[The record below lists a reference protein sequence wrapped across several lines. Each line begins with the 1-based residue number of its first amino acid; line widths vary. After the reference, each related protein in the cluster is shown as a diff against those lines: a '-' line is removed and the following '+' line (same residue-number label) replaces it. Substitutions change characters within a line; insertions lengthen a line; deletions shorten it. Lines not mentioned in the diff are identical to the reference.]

1 MNLPKAI
8 AALPKWADEYP
19 SHYQLDCI
27 RLRAD
32 GRQAYAEATDGCRL
46 CRLTWHCEG
55 VEGDYRLP
63 HKALARALRSVGVT
77 PDGYHASLNGDVTVY
92 GKKSGAT
99 VKPEE
104 PERWPQSEEVLYPE
118 PGTEPILLSAKELR
132 DRARAALKAG
142 EDGMTLK
149 IDDVTTKLTS
159 KYVRDMAETAIQCGY
174 DNVAA
179 STKDE
184 KSAVHF
190 WADGKLLFDS
200 VIMPRLD

>member
-8 AALPKWADEYP
+8 AALPKWAD
-19 SHYQLDCI
+19 SCGSRYQLDCI
-27 RLRAD
+27 RLLAN
-32 GRQAYAEATDGCRL
+32 GRQVYAEACDGARM
-46 CRLTWHCEG
+46 CRLTWACEG
-55 VEGDYRLP
+55 AEGDYRLTAKP
-63 HKALARALRSVGVT
+63 LARALRSVGVT
-77 PDGYHASLNGDVTVY
+77 PEGYHASLNGDVTVY

-99 VKPEE
+99 VKPEV
-104 PERWPQSEEVLYPE
+104 PYRWPPSEKVLYPD
-118 PGTEPILLSAKELR
+118 PGPEPILLSAKELR
-132 DRARAALKAG
+132 DRARAAMKAG
-142 EDGMTLK
+142 EAGMTLK

-190 WADGKLLFDS
+190 WAEGDVLFES

>member
-8 AALPKWADEYP
+8 AALTKWADEYP
-19 SHYQLDCI
+19 SRYQLDCI
-27 RLRAD
+27 RLLAD
-32 GRQAYAEATDGCRL
+32 GRLAYAEATDGCRM

-55 VEGDYRLP
+55 VEGDYLLP
-63 HKALARALRSVGVT
+63 RKALARALRSVGVT

-104 PERWPQSEEVLYPE
+104 PERWPPSEEVLYPE
-118 PGTEPILLSAKELR
+118 PGMEPILLSARELR

-142 EDGMTLK
+142 EAGMTLK

-179 STKDE
+179 STKDKE
-184 KSAVHF
+184 SAVHF
-190 WADGKLLFDS
+190 WADGDLLFDS